1 MKVAEYEFG
10 KTKVI
15 VDDACIKYVG
25 KEQVQPVL
33 DRVAQTCYE
42 DAMKKEEKKIKGA

>member
-1 MKVAEYEFG
+1 MEVERYKFG
-10 KTKVI
+10 KTTVI

-25 KEQVQPVL
+25 KEQVKPVL

-42 DAMKKEEKKIKGA
+42 DAMRKEKKKIKGA